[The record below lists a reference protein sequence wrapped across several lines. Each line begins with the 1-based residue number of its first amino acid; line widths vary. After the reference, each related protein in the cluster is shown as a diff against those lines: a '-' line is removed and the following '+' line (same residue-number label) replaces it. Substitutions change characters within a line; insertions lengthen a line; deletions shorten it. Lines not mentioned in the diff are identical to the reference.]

1 MRKKTVTAKVCRWEE
16 AEAADRLADVASL
29 EQG

>member
-16 AEAADRLADVASL
+16 AATARRLADVESL